1 MGLNKAFY
9 EEQQPDITDEDV
21 EYMLYMLEQSSY
33 DIRQRE
39 FLFAQIK
46 NETDPNE
53 LERLKQDLYN
63 NNLGIHSA
71 VNPNQKEI
79 NKHLKNFI

>member
-39 FLFAQIK
+39 FLAGQIRS
-46 NETDPNE
+46 ETDINE
-53 LERLKQDLYN
+53 LERIKQDLHN
-63 NNLGIHSA
+63 NSLGIHSA
-71 VNPNQKEI
+71 VNPGQKEI
-79 NKHLKNFI
+79 NQHLKKFL